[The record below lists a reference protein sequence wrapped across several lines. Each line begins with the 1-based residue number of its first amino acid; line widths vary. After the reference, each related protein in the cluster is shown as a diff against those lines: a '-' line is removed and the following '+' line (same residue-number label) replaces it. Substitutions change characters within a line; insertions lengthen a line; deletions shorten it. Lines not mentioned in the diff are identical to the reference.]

1 MKLGYMKE
9 IFAVVW
15 EDFIPLSLN
24 CPSKDEAIAKAKEI
38 KLKGGEKVRNV
49 RAVHLPAMSDKLIV
63 LWGPPFKRI
72 QAKPTRKG
80 LTSEVTGN
88 EVTAEWS
95 GLSWDPESDGF
106 S

>member
-9 IFAVVW
+9 IFAVIW
-15 EDFIPLSLN
+15 EDFIPLSLH
-24 CPSKDEAIAKAKEI
+24 CASKDEAIAKAKEI

-49 RAVHLPAMSDKLIV
+49 RAVHLPAMSDKLTV

-80 LTSEVTGN
+80 LTSEVTN
-88 EVTAEWS
+88 ETEQ
-95 GLSWDPESDGF
+95 D
-106 S
+106 